1 MHARNCRIVFPTDQI
16 NRSCKSRI
24 SSRVKSR
31 PARCKCEAAPAYAT
45 MQGGQREGAAT
56 QRPAPAS
63 LPAPAAGAAG
73 PRVGRPA
80 LALPALEAGSGVA
93 QKLAAV
99 ELKPSSR
106 CPVGGGA
113 GCQPAACGAENC
125 CCLFSFFSFLRGNC
139 CLTRARMQA
148 ASQIFF
154 FLTQAASQILLWAG
168 SANFQY
174 MQREKA
180 GPSAFLP
187 NHPWAMPALMH
198 EEGTSKENLQ
208 NHK

>member
-1 MHARNCRIVFPTDQI
+1 
-16 NRSCKSRI
+16 
-24 SSRVKSR
+24 
-31 PARCKCEAAPAYAT
+31 
-45 MQGGQREGAAT
+45 MQLCREGKEKEDSPPSRAAA
-56 QRPAPAS
+56 QRPALAS

-73 PRVGRPA
+73 PRIGRPA

-154 FLTQAASQILLWAG
+154 YFDTSSKPNLVMGWIGKFSVHAEREGRPVSFPSKSSMGHAG
-168 SANFQY
+168 LNARRRDK
-174 MQREKA
+174 QRKLA
-180 GPSAFLP
+180 KS
-187 NHPWAMPALMH
+187 
-198 EEGTSKENLQ
+198 
-208 NHK
+208 